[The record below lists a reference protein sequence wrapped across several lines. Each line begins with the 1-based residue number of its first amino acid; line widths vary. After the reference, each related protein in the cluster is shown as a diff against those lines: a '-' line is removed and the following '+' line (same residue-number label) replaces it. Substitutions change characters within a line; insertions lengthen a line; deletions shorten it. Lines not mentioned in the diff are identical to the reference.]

1 MIRNT
6 KNSTVSHEGKLLGQT
21 VQVKSEGV
29 VTSHMHTV
37 KTLFICSTACV
48 FVHMHI
54 YMSI

>member
-6 KNSTVSHEGKLLGQT
+6 KSSTVSHEGKLLGQT